1 MTQAFK
7 AHDVGLANEPEHL
20 ATMEAVPQRI
30 RAIFNGEAIADSS
43 RVMVMH
49 ETKHTPV
56 YYFPFGDVRMDL
68 LEPTD
73 RGTT

>member
-7 AHDVGLANEPEHL
+7 AHDVGLADETEHL

-30 RAIFNGEAIADSS
+30 RAIFNGQAIADSS

-56 YYFPFGDVRMDL
+56 YYFPFQDVRMDL
-68 LEPTD
+68 MEATE
-73 RGTT
+73 RETF